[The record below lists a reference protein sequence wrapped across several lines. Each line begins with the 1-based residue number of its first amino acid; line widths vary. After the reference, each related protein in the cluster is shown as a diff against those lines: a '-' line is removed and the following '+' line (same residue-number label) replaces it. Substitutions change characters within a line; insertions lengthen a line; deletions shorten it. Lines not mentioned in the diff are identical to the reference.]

1 MEATNDNKET
11 KEAKEIKIDENY
23 SSRTII
29 TYGLETVKKISALKV
44 FIFGLRGLGIEVAKN
59 IILNGCQEVS
69 IYDPNIVKIN
79 DLGSNFYL
87 SEEDVG
93 KKRRDEACIKK
104 LAELNPYITISQS
117 NIEQKKDIKEYIDK
131 FCEAIKRFN
140 VVVITELQTM
150 FFIAQIDNFCRNNNI
165 KLIYSFCF
173 GLVGY
178 IFVDFGVF
186 HIIDDEN
193 GKETG
198 TYLIKSISK
207 DKEGTV
213 VIDNIQGTNNLNI
226 GDGDYV
232 RFKDV
237 EGMVE
242 LNDAKKDFMIRLED
256 FQTFKIGDT
265 SQFSDYIKGGV
276 AYQIKKPVCKQYF
289 DFGLRSAIISDPMHK
304 FNPAD
309 YTKKGRPEL
318 LYLILTGIHDYYVS
332 HEYKL
337 PELNNQEQADE
348 ICKKVKEMYDSTKE
362 QKIPWYAEIQDFDE
376 KLVKNVI
383 KWSAA
388 NVQPVCGFF
397 GGIVAQEIIKATGK
411 YIPIDQWFIQD
422 FLEVTENIKDDA
434 DRKLKNCRY
443 DDQIAIFGNEIQ
455 DKIHKTN
462 IFMIGA
468 GATGCEF
475 LKNFGMMGFC
485 TDKDAKF
492 VVTDNDNIEISNL
505 NRQFLFRKKDVGKSK
520 SLVAI
525 KSVKEMNPEFNGEGL
540 QLKICSETDNVFNE
554 DFWNKQ
560 DIVIFAVDSAEAR
573 NYIDSKIIYFQKPA
587 IDSGTL
593 GIKARSQVIIPHQTL
608 TYADTKS
615 NSPTTQTKI
624 PMCTLRHFPSLIQH
638 CIEWSRDC
646 FSGYFGDKINTIKLF
661 FSDYDTF
668 KQDIYKKG
676 SPKYQ
681 LDSLNDIK
689 IFIDMIVK
697 KDLKKICEYAVDE
710 YTTNFD
716 HKIQQLLISY
726 PPDYKDKNGNDFWVG
741 SKKLPHPIPY
751 NPEDDL
757 CLEYVYK
764 LVFILSHA
772 LGIEFS
778 KEEMNKENIKQ
789 ITKGIKIKE
798 MNKDFEK
805 IDINK
810 EEEDEKNKQN
820 NNQPQQ
826 NTEELT
832 IEQIEKNSEEQK
844 KAKEKLEEIFKEL
857 DTMKK
862 DDYDFNKICPEEF
875 EKDHDE
881 NGHIDFINAGANLRA
896 RNYNIDKC
904 DRNITKKIAGN
915 IIPTIIT
922 TTATVAGTASMQ
934 LYTLL
939 QTHERKY
946 FRNCFM
952 TLSNAFFFFSE
963 PLEPVKMVD
972 EEYSERT
979 RGPIKAIPEGWNIWD
994 TIEIKGPKTCGE
1006 LIDEFKNKYNV
1017 NVDMLAGNGE
1027 LFLNL
1032 LFESAKKKLGLK
1044 IEDVYETSKKKKI
1057 EKNYLLIQIF
1067 GNVPKT
1073 EIGGKTFENV
1083 SAYIPPIKYYFK

>member
-87 SEEDVG
+87 SQEDVG

-304 FNPAD
+304 FNPSD

-362 QKIPWYAEIQDFDE
+362 QKIPWYADIQDFDE

-826 NTEELT
+826 NMEELT

-896 RNYNIDKC
+896 RNYNIDEC
-904 DRNITKKIAGN
+904 DRNKTKKIAGN